1 MNEKDDLP
9 VGTEF
14 GRTRIKLV
22 IESIDG
28 GCTRGTLVCVFDSMS
43 SRCSQARC
51 GGGRYRVRADRKDV
65 IFVDRDA
72 YLAARLA
79 GEIT

>member
-14 GRTRIKLV
+14 GRTHIKLV
-22 IESIDG
+22 IESINS
-28 GCTRGTLVCVFDSMS
+28 GCTHGTLVCVFDSMH

-51 GGGRYRVRADRKDV
+51 GGGRYRVRADRKHV
-65 IFVDRDA
+65 IFVSRDE

-79 GEIT
+79 GEV